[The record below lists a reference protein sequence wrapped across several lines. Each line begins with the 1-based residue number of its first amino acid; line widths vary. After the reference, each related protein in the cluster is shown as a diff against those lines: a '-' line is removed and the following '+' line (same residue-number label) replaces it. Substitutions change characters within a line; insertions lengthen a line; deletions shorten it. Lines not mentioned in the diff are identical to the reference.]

1 MAIVTI
7 LVFLPILL
15 LVTLHSELVVP
26 DWIKNNTEKLLFQN
40 NLDEAHLV
48 PILEN
53 LSDSGIIKNAML
65 ADSQT
70 FDVPNKGKI
79 AFVNLSGHVNEYG
92 KTGFVS
98 LELTK
103 PDGSKEIL
111 RTPILET
118 GHYSTVFPIN
128 NQSQKGS
135 YKVSAEFDY
144 KQISTTYFYLMDKTN
159 ISEKIPSWSVTI
171 LRWWVENKITD
182 KEFIQC
188 IQYMID
194 KKILI
199 VITNEPNIS
208 QLKVS
213 VDGQHL
219 VRRGITHTITS
230 HVTYGDHS
238 VEGARV
244 TLTIEKIGQDSN
256 EDAIREF
263 DGFTNENGDFV
274 FSWEIPKYFDDI
286 ETLVTYIDVTY
297 DGSSVTKLFK
307 FQVYCLPGE
316 PNCKID
322 GNR

>member
-26 DWIKNNTEKLLFQN
+26 DWIKNNTEKLLLQN

-182 KEFIQC
+182 KEFITL
-188 IQYMID
+188 YSS
-194 KKILI
+194 LI
-199 VITNEPNIS
+199 T
-208 QLKVS
+208 
-213 VDGQHL
+213 
-219 VRRGITHTITS
+219 
-230 HVTYGDHS
+230 
-238 VEGARV
+238 
-244 TLTIEKIGQDSN
+244 
-256 EDAIREF
+256 
-263 DGFTNENGDFV
+263 
-274 FSWEIPKYFDDI
+274 
-286 ETLVTYIDVTY
+286 
-297 DGSSVTKLFK
+297 
-307 FQVYCLPGE
+307 
-316 PNCKID
+316 
-322 GNR
+322 

>member
-15 LVTLHSELVVP
+15 LINHPSELVVP
-26 DWIKNNTEKLLFQN
+26 DWIKNNAEKLLLQN
-40 NLDEAHLV
+40 NLDEAHLAL
-48 PILEN
+48 ILEN
-53 LSDSGIIKNAML
+53 LSDSGIIKNAMF

-70 FDVPNKGKI
+70 YDVPYKGKN
-79 AFVNLSGHVNEYG
+79 AFVSLSGHVNEYG
-92 KTGFVS
+92 KTGTVS
-98 LELTK
+98 LEITK

-111 RTPILET
+111 HTPILET

-128 NQSQKGS
+128 YQSQKGS

-144 KQISTTYFYLMDKTN
+144 KQISTTYFYLMDKSN

-171 LRWWVENKITD
+171 IRWWAENKITD

-188 IQYMID
+188 IQYVID

-208 QLKVS
+208 QLQVS
-213 VDGQHL
+213 VNGQHL
-219 VRRGITHTITS
+219 VRRNTTHIITT
-230 HVTYGDHS
+230 HVAYGDHS

-244 TLTIEKIGQDSN
+244 TLTIEKLGQDSD
-256 EDAIREF
+256 EEPIREF
-263 DGFTNENGDFV
+263 DGFTNEHGDFV

-316 PNCKID
+316 PNCKTD